1 MCFWMHCHR
10 NMQIWEAIA
19 RLEKNGWTIRA
30 FQHYPY
36 NELPT
41 VHCWLMDR
49 WGINV
54 DVPSV
59 QKFLLETGMVD
70 DAGAFTTAGLL
81 ESLSR
86 DYLVGML

>member
-1 MCFWMHCHR
+1 
-10 NMQIWEAIA
+10 
-19 RLEKNGWTIRA
+19 
-30 FQHYPY
+30 
-36 NELPT
+36 
-41 VHCWLMDR
+41 MDR

-54 DVPSV
+54 DALSV

-86 DYLVGML
+86 DYLVVML